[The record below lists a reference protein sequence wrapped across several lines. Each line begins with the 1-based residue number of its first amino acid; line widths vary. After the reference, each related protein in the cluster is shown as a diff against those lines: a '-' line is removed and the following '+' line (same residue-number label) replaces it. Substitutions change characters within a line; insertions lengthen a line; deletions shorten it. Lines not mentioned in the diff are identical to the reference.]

1 MKKENSSSTLM
12 ALQSEEREIN
22 KVYHCEKLVENPA
35 SGVALSMSSC
45 NKLERQEEKK
55 KKGKKSHSIENDR
68 TSFWFNFPCLLS
80 YLRMCHEYDVFLIG
94 EERELILG
102 FPTAVHY
109 YLRANALG
117 LFKCALT

>member
-35 SGVALSMSSC
+35 SGVAFSMSSC

-55 KKGKKSHSIENDR
+55 KKARNLIVLRTIEQAFGSI
-68 TSFWFNFPCLLS
+68 FPA
-80 YLRMCHEYDVFLIG
+80 YFLI
-94 EERELILG
+94 
-102 FPTAVHY
+102 
-109 YLRANALG
+109 
-117 LFKCALT
+117 